1 MANERL
7 AQPYAQA
14 LFEQALEQ
22 YLTPLKTIAGA
33 LAQAGV
39 INQLDDPTLEFAKK
53 QTLVQPLLPTNTPT
67 HVQNF
72 VFLLASKNHVHLLNE
87 IIAHLDHY
95 AKRQA
100 IGVRAHVTTAIPLT
114 ENEKSALETKLRA
127 QFGQDLTFEYAIDA
141 SILGGLVVRIGDKVI
156 DGSVAGKL
164 AALQEKLK

>member
-1 MANERL
+1 VANERL

-22 YLTPLKTIAGA
+22 YLAPLKTIAVA
-33 LAQAGV
+33 LEQAGV
-39 INQLDDPTLEFAKK
+39 ITQLDDPTLEFAQK
-53 QTLVQPLLPTNTPT
+53 QALVQPLWPTNTPAQ
-67 HVQNF
+67 VQNF
-72 VFLLASKNHVHLLNE
+72 VLLLASKNHMHLLNE
-87 IIAHLDHY
+87 IIADLDRY
-95 AKRQA
+95 AKREA
-100 IGVRAHVTTAIPLT
+100 LGTRAKVTTAIPLT

-127 QFGQDLTFEYAIDA
+127 QFGQDLTFDYTIDA

>member
-14 LFEQALEQ
+14 LFEEALAQ
-22 YLTPLKTIAGA
+22 YLTPLKTIAVA
-33 LAQAGV
+33 LEQAGLTA
-39 INQLDDPTLEFAKK
+39 QLDDPTLEFAKK
-53 QTLVQPLLPTNTPT
+53 QALVQSLLPANTPA

-87 IIAHLDHY
+87 IIANLDHY
-95 AKRQA
+95 AKREA
-100 IGVRAHVTTAIPLT
+100 VGVRAKITTAIPLT

-127 QFGQDLTFEYAIDA
+127 QFGKDLTFDYAIDA

-156 DGSVAGKL
+156 DASVAGKL